1 MSRAEKLRRV
11 RAQALLVR
19 RLSEQRRAQAADG
32 LRAVR
37 LDGMPHSR
45 GTAGL
50 DAQIE
55 KREALAQLLSQES
68 ARLREYDRQARG
80 EMDRMKP
87 EHYAFCALYYL
98 AGISIEETAE
108 AIDRSVRQCM
118 RYKREIEE
126 EG

>member
-32 LRAVR
+32 MRAVR

-45 GTAGL
+45 GNAGL
-50 DAQIE
+50 DVQIE